1 MLETNGKLPTVP
13 PTFNYFYSGMPEKF
27 QFIVPAPPP
36 PADIFATYQLAHEF
50 HREALYRQEHERYC
64 EWYRA
69 TAEGHKQE
77 LQKMQGDINL
87 FGWFCRRKS

>member
-1 MLETNGKLPTVP
+1 METNRKLPIVS
-13 PTFNYFYSGMPEKF
+13 PTFIYSYSGMPEKF

-36 PADIFATYQLAHEF
+36 SADIFATYQLAHEF
-50 HREALYRQEHERYC
+50 HREALYRQEQERYC

-69 TAEGHKQE
+69 TAESHKQE